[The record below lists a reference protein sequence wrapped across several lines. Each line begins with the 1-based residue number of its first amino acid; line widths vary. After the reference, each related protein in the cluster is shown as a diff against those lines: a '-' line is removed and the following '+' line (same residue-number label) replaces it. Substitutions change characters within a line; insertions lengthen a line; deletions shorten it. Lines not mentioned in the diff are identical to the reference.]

1 MSTFE
6 LKNELASV
14 SISEHVSE
22 IHSFRRSD
30 CSFEYM
36 WQGDPAFW
44 SQRNPT
50 LFPMV
55 GSTWDKKIHLGGKEY
70 EMGNHGF
77 ARHADFTCIEHTDAK
92 AVMKLS
98 DSEETLKQYPFHF
111 TLTNTYELNQ
121 ASLTITSEVT
131 NENEQMMPFNFGYH
145 PAFNCPL
152 EGEWDDWCIELNQP
166 EEFSSGDFHMHGGLD
181 IPLDRALL
189 AKTIIIPYPKSTEFT
204 LTDGRHGV
212 KVHAEKFEWVAFWS
226 PNAPFV
232 CIEPWHSH
240 TDFTK
245 VRVPFERREG
255 TIRLKPHETW
265 RTSMSISVF

>member
-14 SISEHVSE
+14 SISEHASE

-131 NENEQMMPFNFGYH
+131 NENDQMMPFNFGYH

-152 EGEWDDWCIELNQP
+152 EGE
-166 EEFSSGDFHMHGGLD
+166 HMHGGLD

-212 KVHAEKFEWVAFWS
+212 KVHAEKYEWVAFWS